1 MKSPGSLKY
10 KLFQYEVERG
20 GRDNWAC
27 QVKKL
32 IADLGFNY
40 LWNDNNVT
48 KLQLNRMIET
58 LYDQYL
64 QSWFSDLNNSSKL
77 VAYKTFKTV
86 FEMEKCLTCITNT
99 KYTTALA
106 RFRCA
111 AHRLSIEEGRY
122 RNVER
127 HDRICTRC
135 NMQAVEDE
143 YHFALVCPF
152 YRELR
157 FECLPRYYCVWP
169 NIQKFTSLLASN
181 QTSLIKKLSKFIYQA
196 NLKRES
202 I

>member
-10 KLFQYEVERG
+10 KIFQSEVEQG

-27 QVKKL
+27 QVKNL
-32 IADLGFNY
+32 ITDLGFNY

-48 KLQLNRMIET
+48 KLQLKRMIET

-64 QSWFSDLNNSSKL
+64 QSWFSDLSNLSKL
-77 VAYKTFKTV
+77 ASYKTYKTV
-86 FEMEKCLTCITNT
+86 FEFEKYLTCIPNN
-99 KYTTALA
+99 KYITALA

-111 AHRLSIEEGRY
+111 AHRLNIEEGRY
-122 RNVER
+122 RNLDCR
-127 HDRICTRC
+127 DRICTRC

-157 FECLPRYYCVWP
+157 
-169 NIQKFTSLLASN
+169 
-181 QTSLIKKLSKFIYQA
+181 
-196 NLKRES
+196 
-202 I
+202 